1 MEGQICHFSDT
12 ALTQNQIL
20 LDRSFI
26 STQKRPLM
34 ELNENNLHGDPQRAT
49 KLRRE
54 MLVSKQT
61 TKRKKKNNKKNSVG
75 LQLFSSSY
83 LKARTLFPFHI

>member
-20 LDRSFI
+20 LDRSII
-26 STQKRPLM
+26 SMQKRPLT
-34 ELNENNLHGDPQRAT
+34 ELNENDLHGDPQRAT

-61 TKRKKKNNKKNSVG
+61 TKRKKIIKKNSVG

>member
-1 MEGQICHFSDT
+1 MCHFSDN

-20 LDRSFI
+20 LDKSVI
-26 STQKRPLM
+26 SMQKRPLT

-61 TKRKKKNNKKNSVG
+61 TKRKKKKSV
-75 LQLFSSSY
+75 LVCSY
-83 LKARTLFPFHI
+83 FLHPT